1 MNGKDFLVRVM
12 KGKDGVIA
20 MTGMVNREVTKMDEE
35 LEVDLGGG
43 LDRRSGIRF
52 LSPFICWTMKSY
64 LVNQFLRRSNCL
76 SGSVLF
82 L

>member
-1 MNGKDFLVRVM
+1 MNGKDFLVRAM
-12 KGKDGVIA
+12 KGKDGAIA
-20 MTGMVNREVTKMDEE
+20 MIGMVNREVTKMDEE

-43 LDRRSGIRF
+43 LDRRS
-52 LSPFICWTMKSY
+52 Y

-76 SGSVLF
+76 SGRVLF

>member
-1 MNGKDFLVRVM
+1 MNGNDFLVSAI
-12 KGKDGVIA
+12 KGKDGAIA
-20 MTGMVNREVTKMDEE
+20 MIGMVNREVTKMNEE

-43 LDRRSGIRF
+43 LDRR
-52 LSPFICWTMKSY
+52 SY

-76 SGSVLF
+76 SGRVLF

>member
-1 MNGKDFLVRVM
+1 MNGNDFLVSAI
-12 KGKDGVIA
+12 KGKDGAIA
-20 MTGMVNREVTKMDEE
+20 MTGMVDREVTKMDEE

-43 LDRRSGIRF
+43 LDRRS
-52 LSPFICWTMKSY
+52 Y

-76 SGSVLF
+76 SGRVLF